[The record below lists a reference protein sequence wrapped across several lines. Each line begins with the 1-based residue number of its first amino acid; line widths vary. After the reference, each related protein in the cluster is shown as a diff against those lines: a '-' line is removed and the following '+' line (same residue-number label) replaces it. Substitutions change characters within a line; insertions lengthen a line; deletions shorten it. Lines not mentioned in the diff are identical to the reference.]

1 MIPAIE
7 ASNLQLLRGKKEIFS
22 IDRFTLEEGEVVAL
36 VGPNGAGKTS
46 LMLTLALLQRPSHG
60 RISLYG
66 TFADKN
72 NLLPLRRQMAVVFQ
86 EPLLMDTTV
95 LGNVITGLRIRGIAR
110 NQAEDMGREWL
121 NKLGI
126 AHLENRSA
134 LQLSGGEA
142 QRVNLARALALKPRL
157 FFLDE
162 PFSAL
167 DYPTRSKLLE
177 DLNQILRETGVTAL
191 FVTHDYPE
199 IPCLA
204 SRVVVMLNGKLVR
217 DGSVEQILGCSA
229 VRLRAP
235 APWE

>member
-1 MIPAIE
+1 
-7 ASNLQLLRGKKEIFS
+7 
-22 IDRFTLEEGEVVAL
+22 
-36 VGPNGAGKTS
+36 
-46 LMLTLALLQRPSHG
+46 
-60 RISLYG
+60 
-66 TFADKN
+66 
-72 NLLPLRRQMAVVFQ
+72 
-86 EPLLMDTTV
+86 MDTTV